1 MILNSVNKALYR
13 MRFASA
19 VEEEDDDLITQSQHL
34 EEKRRRGQQL
44 VTIQAF
50 LQSSLDKE
58 NELSVVLQWLRN
70 MSEWH
75 SAKSC
80 SKCFR
85 IGPKCFSN

>member
-1 MILNSVNKALYR
+1 MILNSVNKALCR
-13 MRFASA
+13 MRLASA

-75 SAKSC
+75 SAISC